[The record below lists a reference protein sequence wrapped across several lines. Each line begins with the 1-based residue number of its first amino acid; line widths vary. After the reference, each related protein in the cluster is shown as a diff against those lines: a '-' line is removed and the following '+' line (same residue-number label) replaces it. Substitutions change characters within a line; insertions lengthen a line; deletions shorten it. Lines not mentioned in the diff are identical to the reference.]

1 MLTDF
6 VQLKGKR
13 DEMDRR
19 KEKSETKTGKE
30 EVDRRKFLEKAAKDL
45 GVNGFALYEIARTI
59 KTEIVQGV
67 VDEVKN
73 AIRKI

>member
-13 DEMDRR
+13 HEMNRR